1 MRVHLSAFVSFFL
14 RMFAFWARKLHFSS
28 VNACLKHTY
37 VSKKARMH
45 NSHHQLRADLDVC
58 VRFGWR
64 ICRFF
69 RRWITYECVYVFSNT
84 RIGWKKRTHFTNNVV
99 RVRLSALSLL
109 FNQRIHHV
117 LRHIVV
123 LLGAYVCFL
132 HVYLD
137 IYADT
142 LVWNTRIVWKQHAF
156 SWSNFICVYFHT
168 ETLFLN

>member
-28 VNACLKHTY
+28 GNACLKHTY
-37 VSKKARMH
+37 VSKKTRMH

-137 IYADT
+137 MYADT

-156 SWSNFICVYFHT
+156 SWLNFICVYFHT